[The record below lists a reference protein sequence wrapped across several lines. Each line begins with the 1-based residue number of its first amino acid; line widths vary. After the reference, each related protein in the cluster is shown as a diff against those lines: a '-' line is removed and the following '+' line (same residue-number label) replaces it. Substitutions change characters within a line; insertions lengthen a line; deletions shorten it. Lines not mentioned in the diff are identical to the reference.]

1 MTTDLETYNF
11 NSHNSDLILLSKE
24 IEKKYPFTLID
35 KQNIQFKIDNSNSI
49 IWIEDNVQNLILFNK
64 NYSQRFNSNVFL
76 LAENYSDEFNKKIRI
91 MFNSLNECI
100 DKNNEPVSIQQKIK
114 NEENQNVLILLNRV
128 PIIHQTGEIFLTLNE
143 LKIYPEEELTQNENE
158 LTHSSS
164 VSIRKFTKEY
174 LVIDNE
180 SKILEIS
187 DELLNSLNCSGS
199 VVIGSQMQDIF
210 TEEVLKSVNAFDIRR
225 SESME
230 KDFEG
235 LLSEKIN
242 RYFSGRIFVCLLSG
256 KQTKYLIGFISS
268 VRSKE
273 TVKLLGKE
281 KMINSLMHNNP
292 EPIYI
297 FDKENLNFID
307 VNKAATDLY
316 GYSKDEFLQMDIT
329 DLYLPEDIQ
338 TLLENSED
346 KQEISFFTG
355 PFRQRKK
362 DSSLILVE
370 ISKNSWTYEGRDAYL
385 NIIKDVTAVK
395 NLEKKIQLFKNVFD
409 NTDDLLFVTDTDGI
423 ITYAN
428 NSTSKALGYSKED
441 IENSAFTSL
450 LIDEERANV
459 NANIFHSYLKDSIT
473 LVTSLKKSD
482 DSQLQVEL
490 TASPVLDYRGE
501 IDSFSLIATVEKN
514 VQPMIREVVKEV
526 VKEIK
531 IEKPIDLH
539 AVESKSDETTAFLS
553 SLFHQI
559 LTPINVIMGFVQELT
574 ESLPELTP
582 DQKEM
587 VDIIN
592 QNRTTLLSTMNTF
605 VEYSN
610 IVQNKYELSISE
622 IQVTDLIDDLQKNFK
637 EIIGGNK
644 IEFAYGKISSS
655 LKFESDVKKLL
666 SFIAQLIKML
676 MKINKSKK
684 IFISAFQYDE
694 KKFLISIKDN
704 YPVASDIL
712 VNSFDTLFSDQPRG
726 DIKDFGLPKLNTE
739 LAAALL
745 KILKGKFQLTTI
757 EHSNSDFGFI
767 FPLHYSSN
775 EIVESNIDES
785 KEEEPKIISN
795 QLTAV
800 DIDNSEIIA
809 VKDETP
815 SVEKEVQKIENNI
828 TPGNISSEVLE
839 LAKLEIVIP
848 PIIQDEP
855 KEIPIIETST
865 NNVISKETI
874 IEENPSLEKL
884 TPPPTSIEHK
894 SVSPFDIS
902 QLNCLYIEDQLDS
915 QVLFKVQMKE
925 LKSIQ
930 FAAGFEE
937 ALPLLEKD
945 RFDFILM
952 DINLQGEYNG
962 LDALR
967 LIHKMP
973 KYEKIPI
980 VAVTAYV
987 LPGDKEKFIAAGF
1000 NDFIAKPIFHDKMIE
1015 SLQKIF
1021 LSNH

>member
-1 MTTDLETYNF
+1 MTPDLETYNF
-11 NSHNSDLILLSKE
+11 HSHNSDLILLSKE

-35 KQNIQFKIDNSNSI
+35 NQNIQSKIDKFNSI
-49 IWIEDNVQNLILFNK
+49 IWIEDTAQNLILFNK
-64 NYSQRFNSNVFL
+64 NFRQRFNPKQFL
-76 LAENYSDEFNKKIRI
+76 LPENYSDEFIKKIRI
-91 MFNSLNECI
+91 LFNSLNECI
-100 DKNNEPVSIQQKIK
+100 NKNSEPAGIHQKIK
-114 NEENQNVLILLNRV
+114 NKDDQNVLI
-128 PIIHQTGEIFLTLNE
+128 IIYRIPLINQSGKIFLTLNE
-143 LKIYPEEELTQNENE
+143 LKIFTEEELTQNENE
-158 LTHSSS
+158 LIESSLLS
-164 VSIRKFTKEY
+164 MRQITNEY
-174 LVIDNE
+174 LVIDSE
-180 SKILEIS
+180 SKIIKIS
-187 DELLNSLNCSGS
+187 NDLLTSLHCSES
-199 VVIGSQMQDIF
+199 AVIGSQIKDIF
-210 TEEVLKSVNAFDIRR
+210 TNEVLKCVKEFDINR
-225 SESME
+225 SESIE
-230 KDFEG
+230 KEFEG
-235 LLSEKIN
+235 LLSEKNN
-242 RYFSGRIFVCLLSG
+242 RYFSGRIFVSLLPG
-256 KQTKYLIGFISS
+256 KQRKYLISFINPG
-268 VRSKE
+268 RSKE
-273 TVKLLGKE
+273 TVILLGKE
-281 KMINSLMHNNP
+281 KMIDSLMHNNP

-338 TLLENSED
+338 TLLEHSED

-355 PFRQRKK
+355 PYRQRKK
-362 DSSLILVE
+362 DGSLILVE
-370 ISKNSWTYEGRDAYL
+370 ISKNSWTYEGREAYL

-423 ITYAN
+423 ISYAN
-428 NSTSKALGYSKED
+428 NSTAKALGYSKED

-514 VQPMIREVVKEV
+514 VQPVISEVVKEV

-531 IEKPIDLH
+531 IEKPIDLP
-539 AVESKSDETTAFLS
+539 AVETKSDETAFLS

-655 LKFESDVKKLL
+655 LKFESDSKKLL
-666 SFIAQLIKML
+666 SFIAQLIKIL

-694 KKFLISIKDN
+694 KNFLISIKDN
-704 YPVASDIL
+704 YPVASEIL
-712 VNSFDTLFSDQPRG
+712 VNSFDTLFSNQPRG
-726 DIKDFGLPKLNTE
+726 DKKDLGLPKLNTQ
-739 LAAALL
+739 LSAALL
-745 KILKGKFQLTTI
+745 QILKGKFQLTI
-757 EHSNSDFGFI
+757 SEPSNSDFGFI
-767 FPLHYSSN
+767 FPLKYSSD
-775 EIVESNIDES
+775 EIIESKVDET

-795 QLTAV
+795 QLPV
-800 DIDNSEIIA
+800 IEIDNSEIIA
-809 VKDETP
+809 VKDGTP
-815 SVEKEVQKIENNI
+815 SVENDVQKNENNI
-828 TPGNISSEVLE
+828 ARGNISTEVSEP
-839 LAKLEIVIP
+839 AKPEIVIP
-848 PIIQDEP
+848 PVIQDEP
-855 KEIPIIETST
+855 KEIPFIETST
-865 NNVISKETI
+865 NNIIPKETI
-874 IEENPSLEKL
+874 VEENPSLEEPTL
-884 TPPPTSIEHK
+884 PPAVIEQK
-894 SVSPFDIS
+894 SVPHFDIS
-902 QLNCLYIEDQLDS
+902 KLNCLYIEDQLDS

-937 ALPLLEKD
+937 ALPLLEKNK
-945 RFDFILM
+945 FDFILM

-1000 NDFIAKPIFHDKMIE
+1000 QDFIAKPIFHDKMIE

-1021 LSNH
+1021 QF

>member
-49 IWIEDNVQNLILFNK
+49 IWIEDNAQNLIIFNK
-64 NYSQRFNSNVFL
+64 NYNQRFNSNAFL

-91 MFNSLNECI
+91 MFDSLNECI

-114 NEENQNVLILLNRV
+114 NEENQNVLIHLNRV

-158 LTHSSS
+158 LTHSSLVS
-164 VSIRKFTKEY
+164 VRNFTKEY

-187 DELLNSLNCSGS
+187 DELLTSLNCSGS
-199 VVIGSQMQDIF
+199 VVLGSRMNDIF
-210 TEEVLKSVNAFDIRR
+210 TDEVFKCVNEFDNRR

-230 KDFEG
+230 KEFEG
-235 LLSEKIN
+235 LLSEKNN

-281 KMINSLMHNNP
+281 KMIDSLMHNNP

-385 NIIKDVTAVK
+385 NIIKDVTAIK

-409 NTDDLLFVTDTDGI
+409 NTDDLLFVTDTDGM

-428 NSTSKALGYSKED
+428 NSTAKALGYSKED

-501 IDSFSLIATVEKN
+501 IDSFSLIATVEQN
-514 VQPMIREVVKEV
+514 VQPMTREVVKEV

-539 AVESKSDETTAFLS
+539 TVESKSDETAFLS

-574 ESLPELTP
+574 ETLPELTP

-655 LKFESDVKKLL
+655 LKFESDGKKLL
-666 SFIAQLIKML
+666 SFIAQLIKIL
-676 MKINKSKK
+676 MKTNKSKK

-694 KKFLISIKDN
+694 KNFLISVKDN

-712 VNSFDTLFSDQPRG
+712 VNSFDILFSDQPRG
-726 DIKDFGLPKLNTE
+726 DKKDLGLPKLNTQ
-739 LAAALL
+739 LSTALL
-745 KILKGKFQLTTI
+745 QILKGKFRITTV
-757 EHSNSDFGFI
+757 EPSNPDFGFI
-767 FPLHYSSN
+767 FPLQYSSN
-775 EIVESNIDES
+775 EIIEPKIDET
-785 KEEEPKIISN
+785 KEEEPQIISN
-795 QLTAV
+795 QLPIV
-800 DIDNSEIIA
+800 EIDHTEVIP

-815 SVEKEVQKIENNI
+815 SVENAVQIIGNNI
-828 TPGNISSEVLE
+828 TPEIISPQIPKPV
-839 LAKLEIVIP
+839 KQEIVIP
-848 PIIQDEP
+848 PVIQDEP
-855 KEIPIIETST
+855 KEIPIIETSA
-865 NNVISKETI
+865 NNVIPEETRV
-874 IEENPSLEKL
+874 EEIPSLEKL
-884 TPPPTSIEHK
+884 TPPPISTEQK
-894 SVSPFDIS
+894 YVPPFDIS
-902 QLNCLYIEDQLDS
+902 KLNCLYIEDQLDS

-937 ALPLLEKD
+937 ALPLLEKNK
-945 RFDFILM
+945 FDFILM

-1000 NDFIAKPIFHDKMIE
+1000 QDFIAKPIFHDKMIE
-1015 SLQKIF
+1015 SFQKIF
-1021 LSNH
+1021 HF

>member
-1 MTTDLETYNF
+1 MTNDLETYNF
-11 NSHNSDLILLSKE
+11 NSHNSDLLLLSKE
-24 IEKKYPFTLID
+24 IGKKYPFTLID
-35 KQNIQFKIDNSNSI
+35 KQNIQFKIDKSNSI
-49 IWIEDNVQNLILFNK
+49 VWIEDNAHNLILFNK
-64 NYSQRFNSNVFL
+64 NYSQRFNSNAFL
-76 LAENYSDEFNKKIRI
+76 LAENYADEFNKKIRI
-91 MFNSLNECI
+91 IFNSLNECI
-100 DKNNEPVSIQQKIK
+100 DKNNEPVSIKQKIK
-114 NEENQNVLILLNRV
+114 NEENQTALIILNRI
-128 PIIHQTGEIFLTLNE
+128 PIVHQTGEIFLTLNE

-158 LTHSSS
+158 LTQSNL

-187 DELLNSLNCSGS
+187 DELLTSLNCSGS
-199 VVIGSQMQDIF
+199 VVIGSRMNDIF
-210 TEEVLKSVNAFDIRR
+210 TEEVLKSVNDFDIRR

-281 KMINSLMHNNP
+281 KMIDSLMHNNP

-355 PFRQRKK
+355 PYRQRKK

-409 NTDDLLFVTDTDGI
+409 NTDDLLFVTDTDGM

-428 NSTSKALGYSKED
+428 NSTAKALGYSKED

-501 IDSFSLIATVEKN
+501 IDSFSLIATVEKY

-531 IEKPIDLH
+531 IEKPIDLA
-539 AVESKSDETTAFLS
+539 AVETKPDETAFLS

-574 ESLPELTP
+574 ESLPELTS

-644 IEFAYGKISSS
+644 LEFAYGKISSS
-655 LKFESDVKKLL
+655 LKFESDSKKLL
-666 SFIAQLIKML
+666 SFIAQLIKIL

-694 KKFLISIKDN
+694 KNFLISIKDN

-712 VNSFDTLFSDQPRG
+712 VNSFDTLFSNQPRG
-726 DIKDFGLPKLNTE
+726 DKKDLGLPKLNTE

-745 KILKGKFQLTTI
+745 KILKGKFQLTTV
-757 EHSNSDFGFI
+757 EPSNSDFGFI
-767 FPLHYSSN
+767 FPLQYSSN
-775 EIVESNIDES
+775 EIIESKIDET
-785 KEEEPKIISN
+785 KEKEPQIISN
-795 QLTAV
+795 QLPAIE
-800 DIDNSEIIA
+800 IDNSEITA
-809 VKDETP
+809 VKAETP
-815 SVEKEVQKIENNI
+815 SVENDIQKIENNI
-828 TPGNISSEVLE
+828 TPGNISPEVSEP
-839 LAKLEIVIP
+839 AKQEIVTP
-848 PIIQDEP
+848 HIIQDEP
-855 KEIPIIETST
+855 KEIPIIESST

-874 IEENPSLEKL
+874 VEENPSLEEL
-884 TPPPTSIEHK
+884 TPPPTVIEQKSI
-894 SVSPFDIS
+894 PYFDIS
-902 QLNCLYIEDQLDS
+902 KLNCLYIEDQLDS

-937 ALPLLEKD
+937 ALPLLEKNS
-945 RFDFILM
+945 FDFILM

-1000 NDFIAKPIFHDKMIE
+1000 QDFIAKPIFHDKMIE
-1015 SLQKIF
+1015 SFQKIF
-1021 LSNH
+1021 HF

>member
-49 IWIEDNVQNLILFNK
+49 IWIEDNAQNLIIFNK
-64 NYSQRFNSNVFL
+64 NYNQRFNSNAFL

-91 MFNSLNECI
+91 MFDSLNECI

-114 NEENQNVLILLNRV
+114 NEENQNVLIHLNRV

-158 LTHSSS
+158 LTHSSLVS
-164 VSIRKFTKEY
+164 VRNITKEY

-187 DELLNSLNCSGS
+187 DELLTSLNCSGS
-199 VVIGSQMQDIF
+199 VVLGSRMNDIF
-210 TEEVLKSVNAFDIRR
+210 TDEVFKCVNEFDNRR

-230 KDFEG
+230 KEFEG
-235 LLSEKIN
+235 LLSEKNN

-281 KMINSLMHNNP
+281 KMIDSLMHNNP

-385 NIIKDVTAVK
+385 NIIKDVTAIK

-409 NTDDLLFVTDTDGI
+409 NTDDLLFVTDTDGM

-428 NSTSKALGYSKED
+428 NSTAKALGYSKED

-501 IDSFSLIATVEKN
+501 IDSFSLIATVEQN
-514 VQPMIREVVKEV
+514 VQPMTREVVKEV

-539 AVESKSDETTAFLS
+539 TVESKSDETAFLS

-574 ESLPELTP
+574 ETLPELTP

-592 QNRTTLLSTMNTF
+592 QNRTTLLNTMNTF

-655 LKFESDVKKLL
+655 LKFESDGKKLL
-666 SFIAQLIKML
+666 SFIAQLIKIL

-694 KKFLISIKDN
+694 KNFLISVKDN

-712 VNSFDTLFSDQPRG
+712 VNSFDILFSDQPRG
-726 DIKDFGLPKLNTE
+726 DKKDLGLPKLNTQ
-739 LAAALL
+739 LSTALL
-745 KILKGKFQLTTI
+745 QILKGKFRITTV
-757 EHSNSDFGFI
+757 EPSNPDFGFI
-767 FPLHYSSN
+767 FPLQYSSN
-775 EIVESNIDES
+775 EIIEPKIDET
-785 KEEEPKIISN
+785 KEEEPQIISN
-795 QLTAV
+795 QLPIV
-800 DIDNSEIIA
+800 EIDHTEVIP

-815 SVEKEVQKIENNI
+815 SVENAVQIIGNNI
-828 TPGNISSEVLE
+828 TPEIISPQIPKPV
-839 LAKLEIVIP
+839 KQEIVIP
-848 PIIQDEP
+848 PVIQDEP
-855 KEIPIIETST
+855 KEIPIIETSA
-865 NNVISKETI
+865 NNVIPEETRV
-874 IEENPSLEKL
+874 EEIPSLEKL
-884 TPPPTSIEHK
+884 TPPPISTEQK
-894 SVSPFDIS
+894 YVPPFDIS
-902 QLNCLYIEDQLDS
+902 KLNCLYIEDQLDS

-937 ALPLLEKD
+937 ALPLLEKNK
-945 RFDFILM
+945 FDFILM

-1000 NDFIAKPIFHDKMIE
+1000 QDFIAKPIFHDKMIE
-1015 SLQKIF
+1015 SFQKIF
-1021 LSNH
+1021 HF